1 MSDFPSVLVVE
12 DSDVDMEA
20 IVRVLRRS
28 HPHVH
33 VDRLADGGEAVSWL
47 LKAARLPRVVLLDLN
62 LVGKDGRDVLRGIR
76 REAALAELPV
86 VVLTSSTNPR
96 DVEEC
101 YAAGATGYLFKS
113 VDFALLQSTLTA
125 GIEYWLRQPLSS

>member
-1 MSDFPSVLVVE
+1 MSDPASVLVVE
-12 DSDVDMEA
+12 DTDADMEA

-28 HPHVH
+28 HPHVR
-33 VDRLADGGEAVSWL
+33 VDRLADGGEVAPWL
-47 LKAARLPRVVLLDLN
+47 LQAVPLPRVVLLDLN
-62 LVGKDGRDVLRGIR
+62 LVGKDGRDVLREIR
-76 REAALAELPV
+76 REATLAELPV

-96 DVEEC
+96 DVDEC

-125 GIEYWLRQPLSS
+125 GIEYWLKQPLNS